1 MKNKLILRRI
11 KQSIWPK
18 IIVVSAIA
26 YPIGVWAQS
35 GSEHVISQKNRTY
48 APKEIQIAAWDVLKI
63 VNDDIFLHNA
73 LIESENL
80 SFDSGSMEEG
90 ESASV
95 TFDTP
100 GAYTVKCAI
109 HPKMKLNVT
118 VK

>member
-1 MKNKLILRRI
+1 MKKTSIIFKI
-11 KQSIWPK
+11 KQSIWTK
-18 IIVVSAIA
+18 IIIVSAIA

-35 GSEHVISQKNRTY
+35 GTEHVISQKNRTY
-48 APKEIQIAAWDVLKI
+48 APKQIEIDAGDVLKI

-73 LIESENL
+73 LIESDDL

-90 ESASV
+90 ESARV

-100 GAYTVKCAI
+100 GSYTLKCAI
-109 HPKMKLNVT
+109 HPKMKLKVT